1 MYFLHRVEIDPC
13 RRRAAQP
20 RSPARENFRRRVN
33 HAFRSG
39 NSYPAPGSVR
49 GYPCV
54 QLRLLRIHLRRR
66 LLIPP
71 RLPHPACALAGI
83 PRHFFGI
90 PHPARACGAPPPPR
104 RGGVRA
110 RAYIRG
116 AAVPGVS
123 RWETV
128 PGSSPGSPRA
138 LDRGDIAIGGG
149 ADGEGELVPPP
160 LSLTLQP
167 SYSSAGRLPIP
178 FCRHPPPHPRLLLG
192 AGSVPGRISGEQ
204 PYPGRSR

>member
-1 MYFLHRVEIDPC
+1 MYFLHRVEIDPY

-33 HAFRSG
+33 HAFIAG

-90 PHPARACGAPPPPR
+90 PHPARACGAPPPPPPG
-104 RGGVRA
+104 GGVRA
-110 RAYIRG
+110 WRYQ
-116 AAVPGVS
+116 
-123 RWETV
+123 
-128 PGSSPGSPRA
+128 GSSRAWGEPVGNRARFFSGISPCIGPWGYRHWGWG
-138 LDRGDIAIGGG
+138 RRGGG
-149 ADGEGELVPPP
+149 TRSPSPVSHAPTILLLCRQATHTLLPASPTSPPP
-160 LSLTLQP
+160 P
-167 SYSSAGRLPIP
+167 G
-178 FCRHPPPHPRLLLG
+178 G
-192 AGSVPGRISGEQ
+192 AGSVRAYI
-204 PYPGRSR
+204 

>member
-128 PGSSPGSPRA
+128 PGSSPGSPHA
-138 LDRGDIAIGGG
+138 VDRGDIAIGGG

-178 FCRHPPPHPRLLLG
+178 FCRHPPPLPRPQG
-192 AGSVPGRISGEQ
+192 ERGPSGRISDEQ
-204 PYPGRSR
+204 PYPG